1 MLFRSTSQIDPEVSG
16 SGGAQ
21 VTAVRAVDVSILPKE
36 NWGRQGQKLIYVVT
50 IKNVGN
56 IIDNYYVTKTDEL
69 GWLLGG
75 SFLWLYEIAPGSFVS
90 VNLEVTI
97 PENVGLSA
105 RDVITVTATSQI
117 ENTVSDND
125 NCIAFGP
132 NLAGGSW
139 NLISF
144 WKVSENDTQ
153 NNIFADLT
161 YYIWYWDNIRQKY
174 VSPPPDRPVELGR
187 GYWVYVGESTSAKT
201 TGAPVENWT
210 IELTAGWN
218 LIGFPATSDNTTP
231 DNLFAGVTY
240 YFWSWDAIHQKYVSP
255 PPDQP
260 VMTSREPTDQSGIGV
275 GYWVWVEKEMT
286 ITVPL

>member
-1 MLFRSTSQIDPEVSG
+1 MLPVITVTSLMSTSPVSAQFD
-16 SGGAQ
+16 GGVQ
-21 VTAVRAVDVSILPKE
+21 VIISPKE
-36 NWGRQGQKLIYVVT
+36 NWGRQGQKLIYVAT

-56 IIDNYYVTKTDEL
+56 TIDNYYVTKMDEL

-97 PENVGLSA
+97 PENVGLSM
-105 RDVITVTATSQI
+105 RDVITVTAISQAD
-117 ENTVSDND
+117 NTVNDND

-144 WKVSENDTQ
+144 WKVSENDTPDS
-153 NNIFADLT
+153 IFAGLT
-161 YYIWYWDNIRQKY
+161 YYIWYWDNVHQKY
-174 VSPPPDRPVELGR
+174 VSPPPDQPVESGR

-201 TGAPVENWT
+201 SGAPVENWT
-210 IELTAGWN
+210 IELTASWN
-218 LIGFPATSDNTTP
+218 LIGFPVTSENTTP
-231 DNLFAGVTY
+231 DNLFVGVTY

-260 VMTSREPTDQSGIGV
+260 VKTAMNPDDQSGIGV
-275 GYWVWVEKEMT
+275 GYWIWVGYDQT